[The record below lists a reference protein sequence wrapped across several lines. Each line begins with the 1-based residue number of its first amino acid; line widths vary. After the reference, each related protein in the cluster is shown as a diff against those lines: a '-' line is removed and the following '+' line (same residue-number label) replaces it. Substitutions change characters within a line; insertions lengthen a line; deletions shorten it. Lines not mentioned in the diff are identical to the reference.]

1 MPSRQCGR
9 GGGRARSEAELGGRE
24 QSQGLSGVICLAQKA
39 IVAGNK
45 DSDLENLL
53 CAVFVRLECYL
64 LYLVHMI

>member
-1 MPSRQCGR
+1 M
-9 GGGRARSEAELGGRE
+9 E
-24 QSQGLSGVICLAQKA
+24 QSQELSGVICLAQKA

-64 LYLVHMI
+64 LYLVHTI